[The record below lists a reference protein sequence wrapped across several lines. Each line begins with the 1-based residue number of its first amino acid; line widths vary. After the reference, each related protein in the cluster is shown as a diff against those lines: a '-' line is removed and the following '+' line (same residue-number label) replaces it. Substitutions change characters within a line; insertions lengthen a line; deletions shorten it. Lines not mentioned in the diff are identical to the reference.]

1 VTSPE
6 AIRGTR
12 AQGTWYQK
20 TVQLP
25 AGTKYVAF
33 RHFNCTDFFWIN
45 LDDVVITGDGGSS
58 ADYTY
63 TVYRDGTKIKEG
75 LTATTFEE
83 EGVAPGNHEYCVEV
97 KYAAGVSPKK
107 CVNVTVDPQQ
117 FNPVQNLT
125 AEQAPN

>member
-1 VTSPE
+1 LEETLTAKSVVTSPE

-45 LDDVVITGDGGSS
+45 LDDIEIKANAKRAEVVNEGFESGIPSAWKTIDADGDGNNWDS
-58 ADYTY
+58 API
-63 TVYRDGTKIKEG
+63 GES
-75 LTATTFEE
+75 F
-83 EGVAPGNHEYCVEV
+83 
-97 KYAAGVSPKK
+97 
-107 CVNVTVDPQQ
+107 
-117 FNPVQNLT
+117 
-125 AEQAPN
+125 